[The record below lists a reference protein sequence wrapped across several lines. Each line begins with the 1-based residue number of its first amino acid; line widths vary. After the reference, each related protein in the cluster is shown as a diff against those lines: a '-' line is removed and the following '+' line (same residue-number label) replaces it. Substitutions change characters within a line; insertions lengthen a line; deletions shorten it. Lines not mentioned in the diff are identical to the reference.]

1 MSGFAQPPGYL
12 RFVGHTEPQL
22 VGQYGNTVLA
32 EGPARVLSQQT
43 IGYSYLNGSPA
54 SSEAIA
60 HINRQQPVRD
70 DLLNGIQ
77 PRRNMFR
84 AAPQQVQYQQVPAVI
99 QQQAQYQEAP
109 PPPRA
114 VMQEQPT
121 VAPVPLGNQDYEFQ
135 QQEADEIFSDRSPQ
149 KQKTFPKEYEKPV
162 RAQEFLVSENY
173 RPQGRLPLSASGE
186 AFIRPRPPS
195 PPPPAAPPAASS
207 TPAPAQAQAQA
218 PARPPPAQPQPQA
231 RPPLSPPGSARLPPA
246 PPAAS
251 APAASAGPQALLPA
265 LRTALRLRAPSAAS
279 LIPSQAPARPPPS
292 PPQALPAG
300 SQLPAFAS
308 TLFTPKRLG
317 AQPQAHPLI
326 IKSSPIKQHDNKD
339 QTITRL
345 KQELDKFKHT
355 KAINDTFNCSSN
367 SVNWDQTFQIIFK
380 DNPDALFDQLLT
392 YISFDISSFISSLS
406 NYRLKIKLILLFI
419 PLLVLFTKD
428 GSSDILDKLSSTKYN
443 YTNVTYTT
451 FKKLYNKLFGNKQ
464 IDLLRNLFDILQDT
478 NDVDK
483 LLKIISNIIYVLLN
497 CLISDNSKKGVLYKK
512 KGGKKYFGGK
522 INSKYIKF
530 NNVYLQTCINI
541 YLYETKNN
549 GLMASSDKTST
560 SKDIEY
566 KLQSI
571 VTFIMRLYMNTLP
584 YYLINLNYY
593 DNTFNIT
600 QKPAILDKIN
610 SNLKEDNRIY
620 YEDDIYKDIYD
631 VLNNDPTT
639 KLTVKDIEKKI
650 TDFCEEAYYKDIS
663 CNITD
668 DKISIPNYLKR
679 SKRKLFMGGTNDDD
693 DDDNDKIYNL
703 TQILFTNPYYLLNHV
718 SMNLCLLNDFYKEI
732 KTTIVDDTTFIKFN
746 DSEKII
752 IKLYEKIEEIIENDI
767 I

>member
-1 MSGFAQPPGYL
+1 VISIDNIVTDYKIFDNILTNYREKLKSDNISDYSNFYSDVDTVFMNRERNIQIVINFYRKLLTRNKSLQGSSPAPSSSKTVAETIEQTSYLDSVIKTGVDVSKKILNTLMPQQAAAEPEQPAQSAQLALLTEQGQLLQYPRRVAQPAQQEQPAQPAQQEQPAQPPL
-12 RFVGHTEPQL
+12 LLQSHQ
-22 VGQYGNTVLA
+22 
-32 EGPARVLSQQT
+32 LSQQN
-43 IGYSYLNGSPA
+43 IDELN
-54 SSEAIA
+54 
-60 HINRQQPVRD
+60 
-70 DLLNGIQ
+70 
-77 PRRNMFR
+77 
-84 AAPQQVQYQQVPAVI
+84 
-99 QQQAQYQEAP
+99 
-109 PPPRA
+109 
-114 VMQEQPT
+114 EQ
-121 VAPVPLGNQDYEFQ
+121 
-135 QQEADEIFSDRSPQ
+135 
-149 KQKTFPKEYEKPV
+149 
-162 RAQEFLVSENY
+162 
-173 RPQGRLPLSASGE
+173 
-186 AFIRPRPPS
+186 
-195 PPPPAAPPAASS
+195 
-207 TPAPAQAQAQA
+207 
-218 PARPPPAQPQPQA
+218 
-231 RPPLSPPGSARLPPA
+231 
-246 PPAAS
+246 
-251 APAASAGPQALLPA
+251 
-265 LRTALRLRAPSAAS
+265 
-279 LIPSQAPARPPPS
+279 
-292 PPQALPAG
+292 
-300 SQLPAFAS
+300 
-308 TLFTPKRLG
+308 
-317 AQPQAHPLI
+317 
-326 IKSSPIKQHDNKD
+326 IKK
-339 QTITRL
+339 L
-345 KQELDKFKHT
+345 KHT

-406 NYRLKIKLILLFI
+406 EYRLKIKLILLFI

-428 GSSDILDKLSSTKYN
+428 GSSDILKKSSSTIYN

-451 FKKLYNKLFGNKQ
+451 FKKLYNKLFEKKETVLT
-464 IDLLRNLFDILQDT
+464 DLLSILQDT

-593 DNTFNIT
+593 DGTFDDN

-631 VLNNDPTT
+631 VLKDPAITQT
-639 KLTVKDIEKKI
+639 PTLTVQDFETEI
-650 TDFCEEAYYKDIS
+650 TKFCEEAYYKEIS
-663 CNITD
+663 CIIAD

-732 KTTIVDDTTFIKFN
+732 KTTIVDDTTLIKFKE
-746 DSEKII
+746 SEKII
-752 IKLYEKIEEIIENDI
+752 IDLYKKIEEIIENDI